1 MARLDGAVPE
11 GTGARPHPPAGVAGC
26 TSPVRTGWRG
36 VLGHVAIGALYIV
49 AGITVIAD
57 PVMASKIITVIL
69 AATLV
74 AVGLMRIIMAFQVRS
89 EPGWAWAAVAGVFT
103 IGLGLVIM
111 AEWPLSG
118 LFVIGLFIAVEML
131 IQGFSDIGMAL
142 ARRTRVAWSHRPEE
156 DWMASPAARHDDS
169 GVVIASLIVRHR
181 ERSDAIQLRLSRR

>member
-1 MARLDGAVPE
+1 MQASETQTAPAATSLRRGHHWGWMLALGILYILLGLIGMGMLVTLTLVSVLFLGFLLLVGGGAQLLE
-11 GTGARPHPPAGVAGC
+11 TFKC
-26 TSPVRTGWRG
+26 TGWRG

-74 AVGLMRIIMAFQVRS
+74 AVGLMRIIMAFQVRT

-103 IGLGLVIM
+103 IGLGFVIM

-131 IQGFSDIGMAL
+131 IQGFTYVGMAL
-142 ARRTRVAWSHRPEE
+142 AARRA
-156 DWMASPAARHDDS
+156 
-169 GVVIASLIVRHR
+169 
-181 ERSDAIQLRLSRR
+181 